1 MSGSIS
7 IRKWAYRLD
16 ENKSRLAKDGH
27 QECGTDISL
36 IPLSLEES
44 LPLLCSPLFQLPQDD
59 LIRRLVLLGI
69 TARSRLV
76 PTLQMNFNI
85 LIVLIDDGM
94 FRPSRSPR
102 LSLLVRRGDGRSSPS
117 APTG

>member
-1 MSGSIS
+1 MRIRAGWPKTVIKNAELTSAWFHFEWSG
-7 IRKWAYRLD
+7 
-16 ENKSRLAKDGH
+16 
-27 QECGTDISL
+27 
-36 IPLSLEES
+36 S
-44 LPLLCSPLFQLPQDD
+44 LPLLCSPLFQLPQDN
-59 LIRRLVLLGI
+59 LIRRLILLGI

-102 LSLLVRRGDGRSSPS
+102 LSLLVRREDGRSSPS